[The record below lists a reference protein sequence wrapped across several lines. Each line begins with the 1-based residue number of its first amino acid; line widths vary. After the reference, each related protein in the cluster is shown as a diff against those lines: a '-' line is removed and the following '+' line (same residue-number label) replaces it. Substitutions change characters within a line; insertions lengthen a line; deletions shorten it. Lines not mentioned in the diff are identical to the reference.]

1 MLTFETTSL
10 THKLASVGSKK
21 LIVTMVVQNSR
32 EELKAAYH
40 KKQKKMK
47 ARILAMVFRNGRQGQ
62 LRANANAG
70 QQANANANANAAVVA
85 AAAAVLVPDVVE
97 EPENAVDD

>member
-1 MLTFETTSL
+1 MLTFRNNI
-10 THKLASVGSKK
+10 VDSKK

-47 ARILAMVFRNGRQGQ
+47 ARVLARVFRNQRPRQH
-62 LRANANAG
+62 RANNANAG
-70 QQANANANANAAVVA
+70 QQANANANAAVVA